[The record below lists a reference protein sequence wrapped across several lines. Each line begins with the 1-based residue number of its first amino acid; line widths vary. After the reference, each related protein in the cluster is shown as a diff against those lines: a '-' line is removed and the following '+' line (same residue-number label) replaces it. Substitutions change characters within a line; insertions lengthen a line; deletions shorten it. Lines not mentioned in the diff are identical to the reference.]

1 MNDEISLMT
10 RVLKNE
16 EGSLIFFLS
25 YLYKKKRVLTNK
37 YLLNSSFF
45 EVRMSPQLVSLGD
58 LYFKQEIF

>member
-1 MNDEISLMT
+1 MT

-16 EGSLIFFLS
+16 EGSLIFF
-25 YLYKKKRVLTNK
+25 YLTFIKKRVLTNK